1 MSISHMNKSQHGK
14 FKARSSIGGHT
25 NVYVSFD
32 DADAKHEIDQ
42 RKENATMLEPIVVSR
57 DKKITQFEDRAESR
71 IKMHETQ

>member
-1 MSISHMNKSQHGK
+1 M
-14 FKARSSIGGHT
+14 
-25 NVYVSFD
+25 YVSFD